1 MDKQKLTQS
10 INSTLQKSSTQTEEV
25 ELSRCDRRLLL
36 GSSLRLLRHRFV
48 CGKPILQDDV
58 LRVAS
63 LADDARERVA

>member
-1 MDKQKLTQS
+1 VDNQKLTQPIS
-10 INSTLQKSSTQTEEV
+10 SPLQESSTQAGEV

-48 CGKPILQDDV
+48 CGKPILRDDV

-63 LADDARERVA
+63 LADDARERAA